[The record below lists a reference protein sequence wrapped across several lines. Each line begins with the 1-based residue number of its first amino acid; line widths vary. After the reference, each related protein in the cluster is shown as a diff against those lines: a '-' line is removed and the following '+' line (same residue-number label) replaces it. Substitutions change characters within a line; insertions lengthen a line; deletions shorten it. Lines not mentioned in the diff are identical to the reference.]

1 MSSIVIGH
9 NEQNKSVALDLDVLI
24 KTRLLVQANSGGGK
38 SYALRR
44 ILEQAFGKVQA
55 IVIDPAGEFA
65 TLREKFGYVLVGKG
79 GETPADIRSAGLVA
93 EKLLE
98 LRASAVCDLYG
109 LKPHERPLW
118 VKKFLSATMNVP
130 KKLWHPVLLIVDEAH
145 KFVPEKGEG
154 ESEAKPEMLE
164 LASDGRKYG
173 FCAIF
178 ATQRLAKLDK
188 SAAAELLN
196 VLIGPTFIDID
207 LERAHKALGIV
218 RADWRDFD
226 AQMKTA
232 APGQFWALGRA
243 ISTDRVFVRIARIQT
258 THPEAGSGKH
268 AAEPPP
274 APEKVRALLP
284 KLADLPQ
291 AAEEQA
297 RSMAEL
303 KKEIRTLKAQ
313 IRQRPRI
320 EGVIDIDQSS
330 IDKSVKLW
338 QDRAALEAKRHLDH
352 SEKFRRALEEV
363 MKFVVQVEAEMPKM
377 AEEVIDQQAM
387 KRAVEEAAARA
398 VDRVRREIEQRI
410 HATEKRRASLKQ
422 QLSRTKKLL
431 EELSDGEVKLN
442 VRVVERPPSRPVIIT
457 EREPASFD
465 PTLPPAPERNENV
478 SEGLTG
484 PEQRIIDAIAW
495 QNSIGVGEPTTIAVA
510 VTARY
515 AVGTGGFNNARGSC
529 RTKGLVEYRG
539 DRMVL
544 TDAGKQLAHV
554 PKEDLTTTE
563 LHRRV
568 LSVLKN
574 PEQRILKPL
583 LEAYPRALHD
593 DELAPLANYK
603 PGVGGFNNPKGRL
616 RTLGLIEYPQP
627 RHSVASKVLFFE

>member
-1 MSSIVIGH
+1 MSSIVVGH
-9 NEQNKSVALDLDVLI
+9 TEQGKNISLDLDILI
-24 KTRLLVQANSGGGK
+24 RTRLLVQANSGGGK

-44 ILEQAFGKVQA
+44 ILEQAFGKVQC

-65 TLREKFGYVLVGKG
+65 TLRERFGYVLVGKG

-130 KKLWHPVLLIVDEAH
+130 KKLWHPVLFVVDEAH

-196 VLIGPTFIDID
+196 VLVGPTFIDID

-218 RADWRDFD
+218 RADWREFD
-226 AQMKTA
+226 ARMKTA
-232 APGQFWALGRA
+232 EPGQFWALGRA
-243 ISTDRVFVRIARIQT
+243 ISTDRVLVRIGGIQT
-258 THPEAGSGKH
+258 SHPEAGSGKH

-274 APEKVRALLP
+274 APDKVRELLP

-297 RSMAEL
+297 RSVADLRHEVRQL
-303 KKEIRTLKAQ
+303 KAQLRQQPAAQPTVDKKEI
-313 IRQRPRI
+313 
-320 EGVIDIDQSS
+320 
-330 IDKSVKLW
+330 KLW

-352 SEKFRRALEEV
+352 SRQFERDLQSLHRQ
-363 MKFVVQVEAEMPKM
+363 VVGVLGKLTTM
-377 AEEVIDQQAM
+377 
-387 KRAVEEAAARA
+387 
-398 VDRVRREIEQRI
+398 IELPDHFDPPRI
-410 HATEKRRASLKQ
+410 ESL
-422 QLSRTKKLL
+422 S
-431 EELSDGEVKLN
+431 
-442 VRVVERPPSRPVIIT
+442 IT
-457 EREPASFD
+457 STEPAKHD
-465 PTLPPAPERNENV
+465 PTLPPAPRGSGSIRV
-478 SEGLTG
+478 DTDQEGEKLTG
-484 PEQRIIDAIAW
+484 PEQRIVDAIAW
-495 QNSIGVGEPTTIAVA
+495 MDSLGIDEPSNVAVA

-515 AVGTGGFNNARGSC
+515 TVGTGGFNNAKGSC
-529 RTKGLVEYRG
+529 RSKGLIEYRG
-539 DRMVL
+539 DRLVL
-544 TDAGKQLAHV
+544 TDAGKRVAHV
-554 PKEDLTTTE
+554 PEEPLTTDE
-563 LHRRV
+563 LHKRV
-568 LSVLKN
+568 LSTLKN
-574 PEQRILKPL
+574 PEQRILVPL
-583 LEAYPRALHD
+583 LVAYPRALS
-593 DELAPLANYK
+593 DEELGELANYQ
-603 PGVGGFNNPKGRL
+603 PGTGGFNNPKGRL

-627 RHSVASKVLFFE
+627 RHSVASKLLFLD